1 MAVSVAAFHAMDL
14 EGLVDLLK
22 LSGRQILRQSLGR
35 PPLDEPAD
43 LLVWNVGCVDHDSLA
58 WLGMLSANRPSLRI
72 VLLESFPRGDS
83 TASALRAGASAVLGV
98 PISLESL
105 TGTLQRLAI
114 A

>member
-1 MAVSVAAFHAMDL
+1 
-14 EGLVDLLK
+14 
-22 LSGRQILRQSLGR
+22 
-35 PPLDEPAD
+35 
-43 LLVWNVGCVDHDSLA
+43 
-58 WLGMLSANRPSLRI
+58 